1 MADDTRH
8 IERAIETAGDAD
20 AFDAA
25 LARLLNDANGWR
37 RADMRWR
44 RARRKP
50 HTDRRPRR

>member
-1 MADDTRH
+1 MTDDTSH
-8 IERAIETAGDAD
+8 LERAIETAANAD

-25 LARLLNDANGWR
+25 LARLLSEANGWH
-37 RADMRWR
+37 RAEMQWR